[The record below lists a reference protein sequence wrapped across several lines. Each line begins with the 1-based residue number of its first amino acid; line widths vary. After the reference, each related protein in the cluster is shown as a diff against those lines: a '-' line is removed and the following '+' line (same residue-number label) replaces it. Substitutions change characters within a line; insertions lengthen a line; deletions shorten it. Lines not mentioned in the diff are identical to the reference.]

1 MARWALQPTCSARP
15 PLLVCFR
22 TYETSL
28 LVEEAISEELP
39 YSGKDHPMMPPEQE
53 GHFHKTP
60 KWPGL
65 KAGGKFDFLRALQ
78 TKPLNPGQGK
88 GWAAIT

>member
-1 MARWALQPTCSARP
+1 MASGPFSPLAQPA
-15 PLLVCFR
+15 LLVCFR

-39 YSGKDHPMMPPEQE
+39 YSGKDHPMMPPQQE
-53 GHFHKTP
+53 GHSHKTIE
-60 KWPGL
+60 WPGL

-78 TKPLNPGQGK
+78 TKPLGPEWGRG
-88 GWAAIT
+88 